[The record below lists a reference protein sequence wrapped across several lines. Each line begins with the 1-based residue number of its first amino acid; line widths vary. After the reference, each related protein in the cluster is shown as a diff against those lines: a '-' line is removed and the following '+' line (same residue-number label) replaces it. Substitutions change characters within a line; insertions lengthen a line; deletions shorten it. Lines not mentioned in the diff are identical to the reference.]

1 MKRLLNTAVLLF
13 LFSIFFIS
21 CSINS
26 EQEEQYAGEINGQ
39 LIERTVFTTSFL
51 YNYNDLIKGNKNYKP
66 TSKEIKRIED
76 QTWDEITKSFIISQ
90 FVEKH
95 KIEVTQGEVIDSLL
109 NNPPE
114 GLINSSY
121 FKNKGVFDKE
131 KYQSS
136 IINNDPVNTEY
147 IKYNYNQLMTFRRI
161 QKELMKNADI
171 SKSDVERYYE
181 RNYSTSDI
189 ILMKMNLDSF
199 KPTVTNTEVEL
210 RWESDKSKYYY
221 KPSLNIK
228 YLIQTIEP
236 TQQEIEKTRNTIDS
250 LYFKLSQGGDF
261 DSAVLEFSSNLGLY
275 PMGKM
280 PFIKLENVPEV
291 IKSYVYSAKV
301 GDVISPVNK
310 KNVWYIYKVLERT
323 KSMVK
328 LQELKH
334 PVQISQ
340 NTIMNRR
347 SEFMQVEEMIN
358 QIGIEDTAYEFNWQV
373 YSAEGLNLNNTF
385 VDNLGDLSDLIKD
398 AHNKPDDYIYPPI
411 YNKSERFLVMVQIEQ
426 NRLNKKKELDEVFA
440 QIHNEILTEKQFN
453 LASNRLRTLADDY
466 ENIDLE
472 NLTDVVYETI
482 DKINK
487 DSQLMAENNTE
498 LITDIFSLSTK
509 GDYTRTFHDNHLAYI
524 AVLLDHNQADKDFF
538 KKNYYIIQGEYRQD
552 ALNNYYSTWLSQ
564 ELDKAKVKKW
574 FNMRDLY
581 KGNN

>member
-76 QTWDEITKSFIISQ
+76 QTWDEITKSVIISQ

-114 GLINSSY
+114 SLINSSY